1 MKADPSYQVRLKE
14 LDMKAAFSQFWNDE
28 DGITALEY
36 GLIAGIV
43 AVALIAAVGT
53 FSDGLKTLFEDLA
66 SKLTSSTTSGG

>member
-1 MKADPSYQVRLKE
+1 MKATL
-14 LDMKAAFSQFWNDE
+14 LQFWNDE

-53 FSDGLKTLFEDLA
+53 FSDGLKSLFEDLG
-66 SKLTSSTTSGG
+66 SKLTPAKPAP